1 MLNVKRLSG
10 LMNGG
15 QHLQSDP
22 AVGVSSVHFGLSLK
36 PLVLFCFEENLL
48 TSICQMFWLKKQ
60 EQNPV
65 WLVQISNKPIQ
76 SFRLN

>member
-48 TSICQMFWLKKQ
+48 TSICQMFWLKKTGTESSVAGADLQ
-60 EQNPV
+60 
-65 WLVQISNKPIQ
+65 
-76 SFRLN
+76 

>member
-48 TSICQMFWLKKQ
+48 TSICQMF
-60 EQNPV
+60 
-65 WLVQISNKPIQ
+65 
-76 SFRLN
+76 